1 MARRIRSQLQSA
13 LSTMLFFARLKPLV
27 LVELIDKFQ
36 MEQCLIFCRTNLD
49 CDLLEQFLIKLGG
62 GR

>member
-1 MARRIRSQLQSA
+1 
-13 LSTMLFFARLKPLV
+13 MLGFCARLKPLV